1 VVRFSHFGCRSV
13 QYELD
18 GTVTIDAELL
28 FQELRSGRDIVIVDV
43 RTPPEFEAGHIPGS
57 RLIPLHQLIARSC
70 ELATH
75 RADPVVLVS
84 RNGTR
89 ARLADAALR
98 VAGFLEVSVL
108 AGGIWRWRDLGY
120 PVEETTSRAAPSRP
134 M

>member
-1 VVRFSHFGCRSV
+1 MSVR
-13 QYELD
+13 YELD
-18 GTVTIDAELL
+18 GTVTIEAELL
-28 FQELRSGRDIVIVDV
+28 LQELRSGRDIVIVDV

-57 RLIPLHQLIARSC
+57 RLIPLHQLVARSC
-70 ELATH
+70 ELETH

-108 AGGIWRWRDLGY
+108 AGGIRRWRELGY
-120 PVEETTSRAAPSRP
+120 PIEDTTSRTAPSRP
-134 M
+134 G

>member
-1 VVRFSHFGCRSV
+1 MSV

-18 GTVTIDAELL
+18 GTVTIEAELL
-28 FQELRSGRDIVIVDV
+28 LQELRSGRDIVIVDV

-57 RLIPLHQLIARSC
+57 RLIPLHQLVARSC
-70 ELATH
+70 ELETH

-98 VAGFLEVSVL
+98 VAGFSEVSVL
-108 AGGIWRWRDLGY
+108 AGGIRRWRDLGF
-120 PVEETTSRAAPSRP
+120 PVEDASTASRTPRP
-134 M
+134 RPA